1 MNALREIYDFIT
13 GGSLVSPIGLAL
25 AIGVAVAGAGLPP
38 SMRVAIFTIII
49 VTTFVAASFE
59 RVR

>member
-1 MNALREIYDFIT
+1 MNALREVYDFIT

-25 AIGVAVAGAGLPP
+25 GIAVVLATNGLPP
-38 SMRVAIFTIII
+38 PVRALLFATILGA
-49 VTTFVAASFE
+49 TLVAASFE